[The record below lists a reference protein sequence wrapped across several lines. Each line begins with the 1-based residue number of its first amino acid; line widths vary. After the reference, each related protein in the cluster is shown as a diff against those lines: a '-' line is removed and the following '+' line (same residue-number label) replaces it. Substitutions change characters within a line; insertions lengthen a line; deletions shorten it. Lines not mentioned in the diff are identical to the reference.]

1 MKRQT
6 MTMLA
11 VFLVIVAI
19 STQLLIWASST
30 SHFIF
35 TQYLN
40 LQNSLLIGPEYFQ
53 TGPAYQTVMDIT
65 YLGKTIAQLEI
76 TVGPPYVNS
85 SEIPLML
92 QVTQQ
97 LNFELDSVEVTFSS
111 SIHNKLT
118 YQPDFYLKP
127 NAESDTQPIEV
138 YTSTDPYGSEVTLKA
153 KNLNGANQGKFYQ
166 ELIFSPTNPDTS
178 KSLEF
183 KFKLLITM
191 HEKSLIQLTS
201 LRLDSNLNLAADAL
215 YP

>member
-1 MKRQT
+1 MKRQA

-11 VFLVIVAI
+11 VFLVTIAI
-19 STQLLIWASST
+19 SVQLLIWASST

-40 LQNSLLIGPEYFQ
+40 LRNNFSTGPEYFQ
-53 TGPAYQTVMDIT
+53 DGPAYQTVMDIT

-76 TVGPPYVNS
+76 MIGPPYSNS
-85 SEIPLML
+85 SEIPLLL

-111 SIHNKLT
+111 SVHNELT

-127 NAESDTQPIEV
+127 NAESDSQPIEV

-153 KNLNGANQGKFYQ
+153 KNLNGASQGRFYQ
-166 ELIFSPTNPDTS
+166 ELIFSPTNPDTT

-183 KFKLLITM
+183 KFKLLIIM
-191 HEKSLIQLTS
+191 HEKSLIQITS